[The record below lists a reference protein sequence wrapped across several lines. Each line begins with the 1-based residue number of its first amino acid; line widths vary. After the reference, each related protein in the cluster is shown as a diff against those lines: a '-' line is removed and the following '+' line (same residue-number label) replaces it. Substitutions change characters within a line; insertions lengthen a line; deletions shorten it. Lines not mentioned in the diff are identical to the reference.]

1 MGEGVCQGGGH
12 GEQAEQQ
19 VRDGQVDQEDVA
31 RGPHHLGGQPLKC
44 EDNNL
49 ETIPRWKE
57 RSSIIPE

>member
-12 GEQAEQQ
+12 GEQAEEQ

-31 RGPHHLGGQPLKC
+31 RRPHHLGGQPLKY

-49 ETIPRWKE
+49 EIIPRWKE
-57 RSSIIPE
+57 